1 MSDAA
6 KVGAGAAKGG
16 LGGAASGAATGAA
29 ITAAGGPLTAGA
41 GALIGGLIGLLGGG
55 LGAYAETQEDD
66 IPGKESK
73 KCPAG
78 YVYNPATRACQPEG
92 DTAKKVAALRSVKN
106 KEGKS
111 MFDETVRKLVTKPK
125 DPAGGG
131 GGGGGAADPALTK
144 MLWPDA
150 PAAAPASGGG
160 ESLQGWAGGQSFGAP
175 KESAWGDQVSERVKW
190 LLEQKAA
197 DPEDDEWPDTP

>member
-1 MSDAA
+1 MLFRS
-6 KVGAGAAKGG
+6 
-16 LGGAASGAATGAA
+16 
-29 ITAAGGPLTAGA
+29 
-41 GALIGGLIGLLGGG
+41 IGLLGGG

-131 GGGGGAADPALTK
+131 GGGGRSQVDVNVK
-144 MLWPDA
+144 VDA
-150 PAAAPASGGG
+150 EG
-160 ESLQGWAGGQSFGAP
+160 
-175 KESAWGDQVSERVKW
+175 RVKGTEVRTQDSKNTA
-190 LLEQKAA
+190 LAVGNVAA
-197 DPEDDEWPDTP
+197 G

>member
-16 LGGAASGAATGAA
+16 LSGAASGAATGAA

-41 GALIGGLIGLLGGG
+41 GALIGGLVGLLGGG
-55 LGAYAETQEDD
+55 LGAYSQTQEDD

-73 KCPAG
+73 QCPVG

-125 DPAGGG
+125 DA
-131 GGGGGAADPALTK
+131 GGAAPAPSGAPSAGLIDALTNIN
-144 MLWPDA
+144 LA
-150 PAAAPASGGG
+150 GAQRAAGETEVPAATPKPKVPTGGKG
-160 ESLQGWAGGQSFGAP
+160 GPTRVLRPDELDEIEAVLAGVP
-175 KESAWGDQVSERVKW
+175 V
-190 LLEQKAA
+190 
-197 DPEDDEWPDTP
+197 P